1 MNKNWKDIMLNAL
14 SIDVE
19 DYYHV
24 SSAEHIIKYKDWEK
38 HEPRVVKNTWKALSL
53 LKEFDIKATFFV
65 LGWVAERFP
74 DIVREIH
81 SQGHEIGC
89 HGYAHSLT
97 YKQGPDLFRKDV
109 RKAKTAIENITKE
122 EIVGFRAPSNSIT
135 RKSLWALRI
144 LHEEG
149 FKYDSSIFPVKHARY
164 GIPRAERFIHKI
176 DLGGKRSII
185 EFPIS
190 TVRLLGANFAM
201 CGGGYL
207 RLYPLKLAKWAIQH
221 INNTGY
227 PAMVYFHP
235 WEIDPEQPRM
245 KLKGRSRFKHY
256 VNLSRHTD
264 KLRNLFS
271 GQDFSNIHEVIK
283 KNGIK
288 TVIWKSN

>member
-1 MNKNWKDIMLNAL
+1 MLNAV

-19 DYYHV
+19 DYYQV
-24 SSAEHIIKYKDWEK
+24 SAAEHIIEYKDWDK

-74 DIVREIH
+74 GLVSEIH

-89 HGYAHSLT
+89 HGYDHSLV
-97 YKQGPDLFRKDV
+97 YKQGPDAFRNDV
-109 RKAKTAIENITKE
+109 RKAKAILENIVKE
-122 EIVGFRAPSNSIT
+122 EVIGYRAPSSSIT
-135 RKSLWALRI
+135 RESLWALRI
-144 LHEEG
+144 LQEEG
-149 FKYDSSIFPVKHARY
+149 FQYDSSIFPVRHTRY

-185 EFPIS
+185 EFPMS

-207 RLYPLKLAKWAIQH
+207 RVYPFKLIRWAITH
-221 INNTGY
+221 VNKRGY

-235 WEIDPEQPRM
+235 WELDPEQPRM

-256 VNLSRHTD
+256 INLSRHTD
-264 KLRNLFS
+264 KLRKLLS
-271 GQDFSNIHEVIK
+271 EQDFSNIYEVIK
-283 KNGIK
+283 SNGIK
-288 TVIWKSN
+288 TVAWKSN